1 MWGGLRQLYLGPHLF
16 ILLFHQLGLWLC
28 NLDLSSAPG
37 LLNMLCGS
45 GLSTITA
52 FLLLKP
58 LLVTYG
64 IILDL
69 GNPLQ
74 YSCLGNPMDGG
85 AWQAT
90 VHGVV
95 KSRTRLSD
103 LTFTFPFH
111 ALEKDLLKPLIS

>member
-16 ILLFHQLGLWLC
+16 IFLFHQLGLWLC
-28 NLDLSSAPG
+28 NLDISSAPG

-69 GNPLQ
+69 GTPLQ
-74 YSCLGNPMDGG
+74 YSRLANPMDGG
-85 AWQAT
+85 AW
-90 VHGVV
+90 
-95 KSRTRLSD
+95 
-103 LTFTFPFH
+103 
-111 ALEKDLLKPLIS
+111 